1 MLGVEAVSDARLPV
15 EARDLASDA
24 RWPLREGG
32 SRELPPF
39 PSNVLL
45 FNACR
50 LATRQT
56 DHIVNNEG
64 SDTHTY
70 ALRNFGKAQ
79 MVEYKGLDRD

>member
-24 RWPLREGG
+24 LWPLREGG

-64 SDTHTY
+64 SDTHT
-70 ALRNFGKAQ
+70 Q
-79 MVEYKGLDRD
+79 MHCATLVKHKW

>member
-15 EARDLASDA
+15 EARDLARDA

-45 FNACR
+45 FSACR

-56 DHIVNNEG
+56 DSQQRGFRH
-64 SDTHTY
+64 THMRC
-70 ALRNFGKAQ
+70 ALLEEHKW
-79 MVEYKGLDRD
+79 